1 MNVAWGGWGRWGGR
15 VRRRGGNWPQ
25 ALSPGRF
32 PPLPGGPSSRSCQGH
47 MAITKLKGW
56 PLVSGRTQVLLR
68 DISFPKA
75 KRRRRW
81 NCAVNDAIQSK
92 AQTKC
97 ARSPG
102 CSDISVV
109 TISPPLRHLGNIIP
123 TWDPFSPPG
132 PQEPSPQSSSLLTVS
147 VPRARAGTAAPR
159 RRREVGRDGGPAPAI
174 PIRSCRKTL
183 PF

>member
-1 MNVAWGGWGRWGGR
+1 MAWGGWGRWGGR

-102 CSDISVV
+102 CSDVSVV
-109 TISPPLRHLGNIIP
+109 TISPPLRHLGQHNP
-123 TWDPFSPPG
+123 HMG
-132 PQEPSPQSSSLLTVS
+132 SLLSSRTS
-147 VPRARAGTAAPR
+147 GAFSTEQQPTNSLRAPR
-159 RRREVGRDGGPAPAI
+159 TGWHS
-174 PIRSCRKTL
+174 RSEAKA
-183 PF
+183 